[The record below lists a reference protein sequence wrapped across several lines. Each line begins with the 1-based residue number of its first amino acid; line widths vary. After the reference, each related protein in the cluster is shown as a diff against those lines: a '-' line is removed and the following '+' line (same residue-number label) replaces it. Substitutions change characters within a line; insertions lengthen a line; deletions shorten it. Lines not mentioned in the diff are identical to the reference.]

1 MEERAISLMVA
12 VVPISN
18 APAAI
23 SLNGNEE
30 IPAVQAGTRVRLTV
44 GQIIALAVGVSL
56 LNLTSEQLTVN
67 SLNTLSHL
75 TFMPAGAFSLL
86 VINGQVFLPVGS
98 TPAYSITGQV
108 ITWNIGTTYS
118 IQTTDS
124 VYAVYM
130 VSA

>member
-1 MEERAISLMVA
+1 MVA
-12 VVPISN
+12 IVPIAN

-23 SLNGNEE
+23 SLNGTEE
-30 IPAVQAGTRVRLTV
+30 IPAVQAGTRIRLTV
-44 GQIIALAVGVSL
+44 GQIVALATGVSL

-75 TFMPAGAFSLL
+75 SQMPAGAFSFL
-86 VINGQVFLPVGS
+86 VINGQVFFPVGG
-98 TPAYSITGQV
+98 TPAYTLTGQI

-124 VYAVYM
+124 VYVVYM